1 MMERFQSSSTEF
13 SFKGK
18 LQTYKILQVF
28 SLLLHCP
35 FPAINALCLIH
46 LTWNMLRFSMNLC
59 MKCCCISLRNICLHM
74 SERSPPQEH
83 SWFVL
88 SNAVITRGTCQKFRK
103 SNEVARYNCGLI
115 IFLPKWPWLSLANRC
130 KKLLVRCYNPFAEA
144 AYEPSEVRT
153 NCPYTLEVSEWSEW
167 YSCKL
172 DLNIVPL

>member
-59 MKCCCISLRNICLHM
+59 MKCCCISLRKNCFRM

-103 SNEVARYNCGLI
+103 SNEVARYNRGII
-115 IFLPKWPWLSLANRC
+115 IFLSKGDPDSHSPTGVRSCWWGVTTLLRKLPMNLRKWGPTVLTLWRWVSDLSDT
-130 KKLLVRCYNPFAEA
+130 LVN
-144 AYEPSEVRT
+144 
-153 NCPYTLEVSEWSEW
+153 
-167 YSCKL
+167 
-172 DLNIVPL
+172 

>member
-35 FPAINALCLIH
+35 FPAINVLCLNH
-46 LTWNMLRFSMNLC
+46 LTWNMLLLSLNLC
-59 MKCCCISLRNICLHM
+59 MKCCCISLRNICLRM

-115 IFLPKWPWLSLANRC
+115 IFLPKNDPDSHSLTGVRSCWWGVTTPLQKLPMNLRKWGPTVLTLWRWVRDLSGT
-130 KKLLVRCYNPFAEA
+130 LVN
-144 AYEPSEVRT
+144 
-153 NCPYTLEVSEWSEW
+153 
-167 YSCKL
+167 
-172 DLNIVPL
+172 